1 MKYNKLIFGIF
12 IILLIP
18 AYLSQTKTVNYY
30 KLDESIPD
38 DYGYSIATKELK
50 EKYNMVSQEIVLIS
64 HDLEDY
70 KVNQMIEEI
79 NNLDGIDFVF
89 SSSTLSK
96 EGISDE
102 IIPEKIKSIYE
113 TSKYKMI
120 LISSSYDIA
129 TNELNEQINNLN
141 TIVKKYD
148 NNAIVAGEGPLMRD
162 LVSIADQDFKNV
174 NYTSIIV
181 IFLLMM
187 ITLKSISL
195 PILLV
200 TAIQFAIFINMGI
213 PYFTDTSIPF
223 IASIVIGT
231 IQLGATIDYAILM
244 TTKYLEERKLG
255 HNKKV
260 AVKEAL
266 DNSITSIFVSGMC
279 FFGAT
284 FGVGLVSKID
294 MIGTLC
300 TLIAR
305 GAIISMIVVVLIV
318 PSILLIFDKLI
329 IKTTLGFK
337 KGMILNE
344 K

>member
-1 MKYNKLIFGIF
+1 
-12 IILLIP
+12 
-18 AYLSQTKTVNYY
+18 
-30 KLDESIPD
+30 
-38 DYGYSIATKELK
+38 
-50 EKYNMVSQEIVLIS
+50 
-64 HDLEDY
+64 
-70 KVNQMIEEI
+70 
-79 NNLDGIDFVF
+79 
-89 SSSTLSK
+89 
-96 EGISDE
+96 
-102 IIPEKIKSIYE
+102 
-113 TSKYKMI
+113 
-120 LISSSYDIA
+120 
-129 TNELNEQINNLN
+129 
-141 TIVKKYD
+141 
-148 NNAIVAGEGPLMRD
+148 
-162 LVSIADQDFKNV
+162 
-174 NYTSIIV
+174 
-181 IFLLMM
+181 
-187 ITLKSISL
+187 
-195 PILLV
+195 
-200 TAIQFAIFINMGI
+200 
-213 PYFTDTSIPF
+213 
-223 IASIVIGT
+223 
-231 IQLGATIDYAILM
+231 M

-255 HNKKV
+255 HNKKI